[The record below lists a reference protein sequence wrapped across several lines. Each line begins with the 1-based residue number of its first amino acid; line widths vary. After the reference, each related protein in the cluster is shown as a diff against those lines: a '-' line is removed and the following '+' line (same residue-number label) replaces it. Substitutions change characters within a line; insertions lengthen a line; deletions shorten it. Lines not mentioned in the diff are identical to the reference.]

1 MRYVASATTRIIGI
15 LFILI
20 GIAGLFL
27 PVLQGML
34 FLALGL
40 YFYSFSSPR
49 LRAWVDAKIAP
60 YPKLAYACA
69 RIDAGIRRVFRLEE
83 NL

>member
-1 MRYVASATTRIIGI
+1 MRYVAFATTRIIGI
-15 LFILI
+15 LFILL

-27 PVLQGML
+27 PFLQGIL
-34 FLALGL
+34 FLAIGL

-49 LRAWVDAKIAP
+49 LRLWLDAKIAP

-69 RIDAGIRRVFRLEE
+69 RIDSGIRKFFRLD
-83 NL
+83 